1 MSAAEGQSVAALTVT
16 TLQLI
21 HTDEMLD
28 LFWVKVQKECEKI
41 GVEETE
47 LPWAR
52 KEPKPYKIG
61 LDDSPYLDSPIVL
74 YCVA

>member
-1 MSAAEGQSVAALTVT
+1 MLSLGTYFGHCGNLSHTLQHKNLSAAEGQSVAALTVT

-28 LFWVKVQKECEKI
+28 LFWAKVQKECEKI

-47 LPWAR
+47 LP
-52 KEPKPYKIG
+52 
-61 LDDSPYLDSPIVL
+61 
-74 YCVA
+74 